1 MKCVLFYQ
9 IDISVKNDSGCSK
22 ILDEVLLDDVKRE
35 TICIGELQTIKTKK
49 W

>member
-1 MKCVLFYQ
+1 MKYVSFYL
-9 IDISVKNDSGCSK
+9 IDVSVKNNSGCSK